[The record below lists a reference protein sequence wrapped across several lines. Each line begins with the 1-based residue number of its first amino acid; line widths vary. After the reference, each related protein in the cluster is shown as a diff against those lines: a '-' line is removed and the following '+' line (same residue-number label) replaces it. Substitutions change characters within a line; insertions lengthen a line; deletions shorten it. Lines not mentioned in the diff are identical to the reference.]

1 MAQRNLHPRTPRSS
15 HNLQDERLFTL
26 SGGIPPEHF
35 DKLNYATTQRGQ
47 RVAAR
52 APTGDPWGYYGQQ
65 QTTAPEQQEAR
76 PEPSHMPHTC
86 PSRTESSTEVMDT
99 DEGQRTSAR
108 LLEEA
113 QRLSQEAHTY
123 TTIKEQQKVEAG
135 GSDAAISD
143 ILSTQDPREL
153 TISTLGEHRPVPTQ
167 MSAGLPEGSFS
178 PFDFDTEFRARHG
191 IRSEEVN
198 RLWHSRRSSVASDLH
213 HPPSDDGKT
222 SRLTNISSLTPASP
236 TRGLEVIRTPGVTQ
250 DDEYAE
256 GNQYSENVFFLDA

>member
-1 MAQRNLHPRTPRSS
+1 MAQRNSHPRTPRSS

-35 DKLNYATTQRGQ
+35 DELYYATTQRGQ
-47 RVAAR
+47 RVATR
-52 APTGDPWGYYGQQ
+52 APSGDPWGYYGQQ
-65 QTTAPEQQEAR
+65 QTTAPEQQEAKL
-76 PEPSHMPHTC
+76 EPLHTPDTR
-86 PSRTESSTEVMDT
+86 PSRTESSTEAMDT

-123 TTIKEQQKVEAG
+123 TTIEETQRVETG
-135 GSDAAISD
+135 GSDVAISD
-143 ILSTQDPREL
+143 ILSAQDPREL
-153 TISTLGEHRPVPTQ
+153 TMSTLGEHRPVLTQ

-198 RLWHSRRSSVASDLH
+198 
-213 HPPSDDGKT
+213 
-222 SRLTNISSLTPASP
+222 
-236 TRGLEVIRTPGVTQ
+236 
-250 DDEYAE
+250 
-256 GNQYSENVFFLDA
+256 